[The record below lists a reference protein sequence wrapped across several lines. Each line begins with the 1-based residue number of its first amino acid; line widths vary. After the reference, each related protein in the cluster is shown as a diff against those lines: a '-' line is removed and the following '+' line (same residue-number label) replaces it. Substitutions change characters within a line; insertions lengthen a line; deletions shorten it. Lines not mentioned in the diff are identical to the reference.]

1 MLRITLL
8 TSVLLILT
16 SARAQTDDDLVR
28 TITING
34 TPHTVGTIE
43 AQARTE
49 DDRTIYEMKFYS
61 ERQDE
66 QAFMVEI
73 HLTDVAAGIVADYA
87 VECGEDAGDRVILWT
102 GFSTHP
108 FGGTFFDRSLDS
120 RACDVLAVDARNEL
134 RIARAR
140 RYEATASGFSGTG
153 SAARGSFI
161 DLEGRLFILDP
172 ETAVRSTID
181 LDLRDVGVF
190 F

>member
-8 TSVLLILT
+8 ASLLLILT
-16 SARAQTDDDLVR
+16 SAHAQTDDDLVR

-34 TPHTVGTIE
+34 TPHTIGTIE
-43 AQARTE
+43 AEARME
-49 DDRTIYEMKFYS
+49 GDRTIYEMKFYS

-66 QAFMVEI
+66 QAFMVEV
-73 HLTDVAAGIVADYA
+73 HLTDVAAGIVADYP
-87 VECGEDAGDRVILWT
+87 VKCGEDAGHQVILWT

-120 RACDVLAVDARNEL
+120 RTCEVLETDARNEL

-153 SAARGSFI
+153 AAARGSFI
-161 DLEGRLFILDP
+161 DLEGRLSVLDP

-181 LDLRDVGVF
+181 LDLRDVGIF